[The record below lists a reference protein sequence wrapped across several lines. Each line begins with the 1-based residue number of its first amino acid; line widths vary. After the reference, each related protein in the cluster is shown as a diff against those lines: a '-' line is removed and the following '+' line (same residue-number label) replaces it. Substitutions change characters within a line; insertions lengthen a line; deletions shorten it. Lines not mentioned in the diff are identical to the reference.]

1 MSEVPLYRGTSLL
14 RNCLPLGPYSNPM
27 PRVLW
32 WSQGGGG
39 VLMSE
44 VPVYAYLDL
53 ATPISSLKMRV
64 AALYA
69 RARRRGSHDSRE
81 STSKPI

>member
-39 VLMSE
+39 GSYERGTRVRLPRSRNSHLIFE
-44 VPVYAYLDL
+44 DESGGPV
-53 ATPISSLKMRV
+53 R
-64 AALYA
+64 A
-69 RARRRGSHDSRE
+69 RAAERQPRF
-81 STSKPI
+81 T